1 MKINFE
7 QATQIMDFVVSTG
20 RRVAV
25 PKFVVYDYIRVQA
38 HQNGYSII
46 KQINKISVKM
56 NEKDF
61 KINSLARK
69 LEKHW
74 ECLRLVAGGDDAFAD
89 FNKFEIYYKKAQE
102 LYSNQPKPEQN

>member
-7 QATQIMDFVVSTG
+7 QATQIMDFVVNTG

-38 HQNGYSII
+38 HQNGYSVL
-46 KQINKISVKM
+46 KQINKMNAKM
-56 NEKDF
+56 NEKGF
-61 KINSLARK
+61 KIEPLARK

-74 ECLRLVAGGDDAFAD
+74 ESLRLVAGGDDAFEA
-89 FNKFEIYYKKAQE
+89 FNKFEKYYKKAQQLQQTE
-102 LYSNQPKPEQN
+102 TKSEQN